1 MEIDAIRY
9 SPGNDDTLG
18 LFFIDKQF
26 QCYTLEDE
34 FRTKKVMGETRIPAG
49 RYEIKLRTEGSFHQR
64 YSQKFPE
71 FHKGML
77 HLQNVPGFSFVL
89 IHIGNDEDDT
99 AGCLLVGSSSNTNLN
114 KNGFIGGSG
123 NAYQLIYPKIANELL
138 LGNQVFITIKDLTI

>member
-1 MEIDAIRY
+1 MDIDVIRY
-9 SPGNDDTLG
+9 SPGKDDTLG
-18 LFFIDKQF
+18 LFFINNQF

-34 FRTKKVMGETRIPAG
+34 FRTKKVMGEARIPAG

-64 YSQKFPE
+64 YSKKFPA

-99 AGCLLVGSSSNTNLN
+99 AGCLLVGSSSNTNFIG
-114 KNGFIGGSG
+114 KGFIGGSR
-123 NAYQLIYPKIANELL
+123 NAYKLIYPKIANELL

>member
-1 MEIDAIRY
+1 MDIDAIRY
-9 SPGNDDTLG
+9 SPGKDDTLG
-18 LFFIDKQF
+18 LFFINKQF

-64 YSQKFPE
+64 YSKKFPA

-99 AGCLLVGSSSNTNLN
+99 AGCLLVGSSSNTNTIN
-114 KNGFIGGSG
+114 KGFIGGSS
-123 NAYQLIYPKIANELL
+123 NAYKLIYPKIANELL